1 MDYKI
6 EELVPIVGTLAGKYT
21 AYESTSITYE
31 QAEQLMEAVLYCIRE
46 SEQYQE
52 GSMIPAAGI
61 PARKAYETGLAYVEE
76 KTRKALAL
84 YDSTLT
90 EFYDYGNRCLYDT
103 FVSGLPKFFARY
115 DIRFAPQD
123 TIILLNYPVLK
134 DLSAYTGIDR
144 IYEFIRCVH
153 LEQTFLNLFPRDY
166 VLHILS
172 NGNGQYDQISDNVCE
187 AVLLSVAGHIL
198 AGKPLEEADLEDEDG
213 FRIGEIIARTD
224 LSGLCRQLENAIS
237 QFTGKYGD
245 DDRELTEYLSGGI
258 RNIALR
264 LKNAIDP
271 AFLYPSLAKK
281 DDCRTASQQQ

>member
-134 DLSAYTGIDR
+134 DLSAFTGIDR

-153 LEQTFLNLFPRDY
+153 LEQTFLNLFPRDD

-172 NGNGQYDQISDNVCE
+172 NGDGQYDEMTDNICE
-187 AVLLSVAGHIL
+187 AVLLSAAGHIL
-198 AGKPLEEADLEDEDG
+198 AGKPLEEPDLEDGDC
-213 FRIGEIIARTD
+213 FRIEEIIARTD
-224 LSGLCRQLENAIS
+224 LNSLSKQLKNAAA
-237 QFTGKYGD
+237 QFTGKHGED
-245 DDRELTEYLSGGI
+245 SGELTEYLSGGI
-258 RNIALR
+258 HNIALR
-264 LKNAIDP
+264 LKNTADYGAI
-271 AFLYPSLAKK
+271 F
-281 DDCRTASQQQ
+281 TQHQ